1 MENRKRRRRVF
12 YDLRFEGEKFSTSG
26 LFREFVDSNPAKES
40 FETRALLG
48 LVRNLIKITPPVVI
62 TPPEAYISLSG
73 GGGASPKFDI
83 RVYIKDLNMEYKE
96 EEFYKEL
103 ERLVIRDAKVLLSI
117 PGVYEPLAEE
127 YTNEILKILE
137 ERHGR

>member
-12 YDLRFEGEKFSTSG
+12 YDLRFEGEQFSTSG

-40 FETRALLG
+40 FETRALLS
-48 LVRNLIKITPPVVI
+48 LVRNLIKITPP
-62 TPPEAYISLSG
+62 EYFISLSG

-83 RVYIKDLNMEYKE
+83 RVYIKDLNMGYKE
-96 EEFYKEL
+96 QEFYKEL
-103 ERLVIRDAKVLLSI
+103 ERLVVRDAKVLLSI

-127 YTNEILKILE
+127 YNNEILEILE